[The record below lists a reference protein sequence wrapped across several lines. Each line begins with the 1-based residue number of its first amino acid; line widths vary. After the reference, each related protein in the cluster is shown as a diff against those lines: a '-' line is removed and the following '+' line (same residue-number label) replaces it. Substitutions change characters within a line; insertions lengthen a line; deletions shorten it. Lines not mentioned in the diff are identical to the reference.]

1 VDAALREAA
10 CDEPKARLRGSR
22 EHVAQFLSIAES
34 PNRADAAGNIIPE
47 QFADQM
53 LLPLVACRQH
63 DQVGGE
69 RSPLRMSAPAA
80 TKAAISE
87 NCANPISPLTIRS
100 EQPIL
105 K

>member
-1 VDAALREAA
+1 MRHCAKLPAMNQRPGCAVRVHMLRHS
-10 CDEPKARLRGSR
+10 CP
-22 EHVAQFLSIAES
+22 S
-34 PNRADAAGNIIPE
+34 PNPPIRATTGGTCAPDH
-47 QFADQM
+47 FADKM
-53 LLPLVACRQH
+53 LLPFEACPKH